1 MSFTLIPDEDESPAR
16 PTLELAGRE
25 LVLGRTKE
33 CQIQD
38 IMCSRQHLKITPSGN
53 KSVECLNTSK
63 QSAMVQKVAGGAWEV
78 LQPGTSASIRP
89 GGKLA
94 LLGTSGANCR
104 LKYRVSETASVVRS
118 NAASNATGGSGSSPA
133 VKRAKKSSGGGGGWA
148 AGLGVYLDNPR
159 LVGRWC
165 QSSSVLPPP
174 HYHGT
179 T

>member
-1 MSFTLIPDEDESPAR
+1 MSFTPSPCFTLIPDEDESPAR

-25 LVLGRTKE
+25 FVLGRTKE

-38 IMCSRQHLKITPSGN
+38 IMCSRQHLKITPSGT
-53 KSVECLNTSK
+53 SVECLNTSK

-78 LQPGTSASIRP
+78 LQPGMSASIRP

-104 LKYRVSETASVVRS
+104 LKYHVSETASVVR
-118 NAASNATGGSGSSPA
+118 NATGGSGSSPA

-159 LVGRWC
+159 LVGR
-165 QSSSVLPPP
+165 
-174 HYHGT
+174 Y
-179 T
+179 